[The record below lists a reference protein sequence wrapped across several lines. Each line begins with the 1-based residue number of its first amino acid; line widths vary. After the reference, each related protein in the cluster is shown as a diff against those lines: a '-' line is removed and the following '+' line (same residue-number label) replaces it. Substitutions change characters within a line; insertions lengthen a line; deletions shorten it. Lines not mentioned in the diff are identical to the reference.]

1 MKHLTVRPTNMDQQ
15 TQDPRDALE
24 VLADSADL
32 YERKNADYGD
42 SWVDR
47 KSVV

>member
-1 MKHLTVRPTNMDQQ
+1 MDEQ

-42 SWVDR
+42 SWKLV
-47 KSVV
+47 SVRPC